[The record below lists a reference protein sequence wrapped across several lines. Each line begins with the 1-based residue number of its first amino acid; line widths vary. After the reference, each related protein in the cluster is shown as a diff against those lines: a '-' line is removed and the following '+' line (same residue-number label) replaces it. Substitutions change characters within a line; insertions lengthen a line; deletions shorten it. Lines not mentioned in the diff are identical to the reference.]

1 MQLALVLIIALAL
14 PLLLIPVEQVWPF
27 PYLIEELAKL
37 GLIFLIFNK
46 GKKIR
51 KHLIWVIL
59 AGIVFT
65 LSESVLYLMNFFTLG
80 SMSNF
85 LARLLLTGG
94 LHVGTMVLMYL
105 FATKSRKWLFLA
117 LPLAMLIHYFFNQ
130 WVTVNF

>member
-1 MQLALVLIIALAL
+1 MTTAFILIIALAL

-27 PYLIEELAKL
+27 PYLIEELVKL
-37 GLIFLIFNK
+37 GLVFLIFNK

-51 KHLIWVIL
+51 KPLIWVIL

-105 FATKSRKWLFLA
+105 FAAKSRKWLFLA
-117 LPLAMLIHYFFNQ
+117 LPLAILVHYFFSL
-130 WVTVNF
+130 WVAVSF